1 MTFLLL
7 SPKLHLKNVLTSV
20 QVTPVRKGCDGL
32 AMVGVVPLCGA
43 GGGVSSPRDQIRQ
56 LLPEVVCK
64 DYWQLITGSVKLPC
78 QRLISNCYLP
88 YAFF

>member
-78 QRLISNCYLP
+78 
-88 YAFF
+88 